1 MEKLLCNLRKRT
13 TDCYFR
19 ICKRCVANQIIE
31 DELTL
36 LFEANAKEDIIF
48 QQRLTTDRCNLETI
62 IKPVDEFVSYFVDKM
77 DKLVTHD
84 FICKEQSSFLNN
96 KKDSL
101 KQNEIIVLCD
111 FAENYSFIIQNAAQG
126 YHWNN
131 SQAIIHPFVI
141 YYKQNNSLENISFII
156 ISEVLT
162 HDTTSVLLFISKMLD
177 FLKQKICFSKIYF
190 MSDGTAAH
198 YKNKKNFASL
208 CNYKSKY
215 GFDAEWHFFATS
227 HGKGPCDAIG
237 GTLKRMAKRASLVC
251 DSGNTIKIP
260 RELYNWAVKQKYKNR
275 TKINFCFVSQKKYT
289 TTSQELNET
298 FCRARTITG
307 THKFHSFIPVDNSKI
322 AVKRYSGSK
331 EAPKIFTLFD

>member
-1 MEKLLCNLRKRT
+1 MCVCTIHENVKLTLNIVKFVSQTEIMEKLLCNLRKRT

-215 GFDAEWHFFATS
+215 
-227 HGKGPCDAIG
+227 
-237 GTLKRMAKRASLVC
+237 
-251 DSGNTIKIP
+251 
-260 RELYNWAVKQKYKNR
+260 
-275 TKINFCFVSQKKYT
+275 
-289 TTSQELNET
+289 
-298 FCRARTITG
+298 
-307 THKFHSFIPVDNSKI
+307 
-322 AVKRYSGSK
+322 
-331 EAPKIFTLFD
+331 

>member
-1 MEKLLCNLRKRT
+1 MCVCTIHENVKLTLNIVKFVSQTEIMEKLLCNLRKRT

-96 KKDSL
+96 KKDSF

-215 GFDAEWHFFATS
+215 
-227 HGKGPCDAIG
+227 
-237 GTLKRMAKRASLVC
+237 
-251 DSGNTIKIP
+251 
-260 RELYNWAVKQKYKNR
+260 
-275 TKINFCFVSQKKYT
+275 
-289 TTSQELNET
+289 
-298 FCRARTITG
+298 
-307 THKFHSFIPVDNSKI
+307 
-322 AVKRYSGSK
+322 
-331 EAPKIFTLFD
+331 

>member
-1 MEKLLCNLRKRT
+1 MCVCTIHENVKLTLNIVKFVSQTEIMEKLLCNLRKRT

-84 FICKEQSSFLNN
+84 IICKEQSSFLNN
-96 KKDSL
+96 KKDSF

-215 GFDAEWHFFATS
+215 
-227 HGKGPCDAIG
+227 
-237 GTLKRMAKRASLVC
+237 
-251 DSGNTIKIP
+251 
-260 RELYNWAVKQKYKNR
+260 
-275 TKINFCFVSQKKYT
+275 
-289 TTSQELNET
+289 
-298 FCRARTITG
+298 
-307 THKFHSFIPVDNSKI
+307 
-322 AVKRYSGSK
+322 
-331 EAPKIFTLFD
+331 